1 MEEKIRKD
9 LNKNRN
15 VAASLSTK
23 SSMSVSTLGKKADE
37 KQNEKL
43 SLTTILSKNK
53 YRRKISFPSNNP
65 GMTQAQNK
73 C

>member
-23 SSMSVSTLGKKADE
+23 PSMSVSTLGKKADE